1 VAGSWS
7 GCSNVDHDHD
17 ESWLRCA
24 GCIAVRRPAARSL
37 HGRLAPPAAAAGTDV
52 YGQGRTPSRRSWTIL
67 TILIMLLGLIN
78 AAGYLGGS
86 RAAVL
91 ATAAVL
97 IMATVTRLVA
107 QYRRRRSA
115 RQARADV
122 AHACTALA
130 SYLRVGQVPSAA
142 LPIAAADCDVLREG
156 QQAHT
161 PSAGTWQ
168 LYGASRRSVS
178 GTEAFLSWRVPG
190 RSRWCKVCDITL
202 PRLATCDG
210 ASGRCWLGRS
220 AYGRSDF
227 DT

>member
-1 VAGSWS
+1 MIMTSL
-7 GCSNVDHDHD
+7 GCAV
-17 ESWLRCA
+17 LA
-24 GCIAVRRPAARSL
+24 ALLAVRRPAARSL
-37 HGRLAPPAAAAGTDV
+37 HSRLAPPTAAAGTDV
-52 YGQGRTPSRRSWTIL
+52 YGKGRTPPRRSWTIL
-67 TILIMLLGLIN
+67 TILIMLLGLIS

-97 IMATVTRLVA
+97 LMATVTRLVA
-107 QYRRRRSA
+107 QYRRRGSA

-168 LYGASRRSVS
+168 LYGASRHSVS
-178 GTEAFLSWRVPG
+178 GTEAFLSWRVLADLDG
-190 RSRWCKVCDITL
+190 ARFATSRCRGSRRATERAAGAGSGGRRADDQILIYRSR
-202 PRLATCDG
+202 R
-210 ASGRCWLGRS
+210 
-220 AYGRSDF
+220 
-227 DT
+227 

>member
-1 VAGSWS
+1 MIMTSL
-7 GCSNVDHDHD
+7 GCAVLAV
-17 ESWLRCA
+17 LRY
-24 GCIAVRRPAARSL
+24 AVQPREVFTADSRHQRLPPAQMFTARAERRRGD
-37 HGRLAPPAAAAGTDV
+37 HGRF
-52 YGQGRTPSRRSWTIL
+52 L

-220 AYGRSDF
+220 ACGRSNF

>member
-1 VAGSWS
+1 MTSL
-7 GCSNVDHDHD
+7 GCAV
-17 ESWLRCA
+17 LA
-24 GCIAVRRPAARSL
+24 VLLAVRRPAARSL
-37 HGRLAPPAAAAGTDV
+37 HSRLAPPAAAAGTDV

-67 TILIMLLGLIN
+67 TILIMLLSLIN

-161 PSAGTWQ
+161 HTRRERGSCMAPAGAACRAQRPS
-168 LYGASRRSVS
+168 
-178 GTEAFLSWRVPG
+178 
-190 RSRWCKVCDITL
+190 
-202 PRLATCDG
+202 
-210 ASGRCWLGRS
+210 
-220 AYGRSDF
+220 
-227 DT
+227 